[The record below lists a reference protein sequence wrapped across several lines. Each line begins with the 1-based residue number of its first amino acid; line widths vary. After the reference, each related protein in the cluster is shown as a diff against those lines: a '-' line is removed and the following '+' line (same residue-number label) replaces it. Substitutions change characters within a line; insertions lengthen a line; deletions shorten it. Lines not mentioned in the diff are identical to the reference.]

1 MRRLLCGMLFAAS
14 FLKGAVPEAC
24 QTGAD
29 RFASGQYA
37 SAQENLWQCL
47 DAGQASSEQAY
58 QLAMTY
64 RALRNYET
72 GLRKTDSALTQ
83 SPNNVDLLF
92 LAAYLH
98 YRRNETKQSMLLT
111 SKAYGIAPKDWRI
124 HEMFALNYISFHMLE
139 PARLSLLQA
148 ISLNSRNAELYYQ
161 LARLY
166 FTLGSYVESI
176 RISKQGLELAPD
188 YPEMYHNLA
197 LSYEGSGNGEL
208 AVTNF
213 RKAIELNRHLGRRDE
228 WPLIDFAAY
237 QRMGGQ
243 PEESLSLLREALAI
257 NPASPRANYE
267 MGELLRDMRQ
277 YKEAATYLGKA
288 IDLDPCNAKAI
299 YGLALVSR
307 TLGETDRSKALLQRF
322 KEVDTAGRNPESKG
336 CLEMTAAGLSA
347 LP

>member
-1 MRRLLCGMLFAAS
+1 MRRLLCGMLLAAS
-14 FLKGAVPEAC
+14 LLKGAVPEAC

-83 SPNNVDLLF
+83 APNNVDLLF

-139 PARLSLLQA
+139 PARLSLYRQFRSIPAMRNCTINWLVFT
-148 ISLNSRNAELYYQ
+148 SRWDLTWNPSVSRSRAW
-161 LARLY
+161 
-166 FTLGSYVESI
+166 
-176 RISKQGLELAPD
+176 
-188 YPEMYHNLA
+188 N
-197 LSYEGSGNGEL
+197 
-208 AVTNF
+208 
-213 RKAIELNRHLGRRDE
+213 
-228 WPLIDFAAY
+228 
-237 QRMGGQ
+237 
-243 PEESLSLLREALAI
+243 LLRITRRCITTSLF
-257 NPASPRANYE
+257 
-267 MGELLRDMRQ
+267 LMRG
-277 YKEAATYLGKA
+277 AATASSL
-288 IDLDPCNAKAI
+288 
-299 YGLALVSR
+299 
-307 TLGETDRSKALLQRF
+307 
-322 KEVDTAGRNPESKG
+322 
-336 CLEMTAAGLSA
+336 
-347 LP
+347 